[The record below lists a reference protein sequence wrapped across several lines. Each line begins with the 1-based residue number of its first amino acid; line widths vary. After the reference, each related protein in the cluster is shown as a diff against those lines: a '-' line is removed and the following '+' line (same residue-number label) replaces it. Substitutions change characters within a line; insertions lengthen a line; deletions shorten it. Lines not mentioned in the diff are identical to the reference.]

1 MTTNNTNTNTS
12 KNASGG
18 EGGIGSKIKGAAQI
32 IHGLGDNIRGTAL
45 GTADRATSS
54 AAGIQKNADLTAKGR
69 AEFAEG
75 MARMKGHAPAP
86 QVASVESTP
95 SGTAPTGTEPADQGT
110 AGKGAAVGG
119 ASGVTDQ
126 GRQQGTGD
134 EQTSIT
140 GGKSG
145 PESTGPVPS
154 QISREAAAG
163 AGTVQEQKGSSEAAA
178 GTGAA
183 PGMQQQYPSAVG
195 QQEEKRD
202 DRDVPERSQSGT
214 TGQARARETTE
225 DRPQP
230 IGERSSQQQKADEQH
245 KTGQMGDQQEGGHQ
259 GSQVCPGERQCEKFR
274 FQGISMDEESEQPS
288 QQMAEKPPEEG
299 QENREG
305 VQQGRQVGPGEG
317 RCEKIRF
324 QGISMDEGGEEQSS
338 QQMAEKPRETEQVHH
353 EGIQQEDGQQGSQAC
368 AAQEGGKI
376 RFQDFQG
383 CGV

>member
-75 MARMKGHAPAP
+75 MARMRGHAHAP
-86 QVASVESTP
+86 QVASVES
-95 SGTAPTGTEPADQGT
+95 SGTAPIGTEPADQGT
-110 AGKGAAVGG
+110 AGTGTGAGTGAAVGG

-134 EQTSIT
+134 EQTST
-140 GGKSG
+140 AGGKSG

-163 AGTVQEQKGSSEAAA
+163 A
-178 GTGAA
+178 A

-202 DRDVPERSQSGT
+202 DLDVPERSQSGT
-214 TGQARARETTE
+214 IGQARAQETTE

-230 IGERSSQQQKADEQH
+230 IGERSSQQQKADEQN
-245 KTGQMGDQQEGGHQ
+245 KTGQMGDQQEGGQQ

-274 FQGISMDEESEQPS
+274 FQGISMDEGGEQSS
-288 QQMAEKPPEEG
+288 QQMTEKPPEEG

-305 VQQGRQVGPGEG
+305 VQQGRQVGPGEEQ
-317 RCEKIRF
+317 CEKIRF
-324 QGISMDEGGEEQSS
+324 QGISMDEGGEEQPS
-338 QQMAEKPRETEQVHH
+338 QQWAEKPRETEQVLH
-353 EGIQQEDGQQGSQAC
+353 EGVQQEGGQQGSQAC
-368 AAQEGGKI
+368 TAQEGGKI

-383 CGV
+383 CGA

>member
-1 MTTNNTNTNTS
+1 MTTDSTNTA
-12 KNASGG
+12 KNQGG
-18 EGGIGSKIKGAAQI
+18 GGGGFGSKIKGAAQI

-54 AAGIQKNADLTAKGR
+54 VAGMQKNADLTTKGR

-75 MARMKGHAPAP
+75 MARMRGHAPAP
-86 QVASVESTP
+86 QVVPAESTP
-95 SGTAPTGTEPADQGT
+95 GGTAPIGTEPADRGTT
-110 AGKGAAVGG
+110 AGTGTDIGTGAAVGG

-134 EQTSIT
+134 EQTST
-140 GGKSG
+140 AGRESG
-145 PESTGPVPS
+145 PESTGPVPT

-163 AGTVQEQKGSSEAAA
+163 AGTVHGQKGSGEAAA

-183 PGMQQQYPSAVG
+183 PGTQQQYPSAVG
-195 QQEEKRD
+195 QQEGKRD
-202 DRDVPERSQSGT
+202 DQDVPERSQSGN
-214 TGQARARETTE
+214 TGQARARGTSE

-230 IGERSSQQQKADEQH
+230 IGQRSSLQKADEQY
-245 KTGQMGDQQEGGHQ
+245 KTGQMSDQQESGQQ
-259 GSQVCPGERQCEKFR
+259 GSQVCPGEGQCDKIR
-274 FQGISMDEESEQPS
+274 FQGISMDEGGEQPS
-288 QQMAEKPPEEG
+288 QQSAEKSCEEG
-299 QENREG
+299 Q

-324 QGISMDEGGEEQSS
+324 QGISMDEGGEEQPS
-338 QQMAEKPRETEQVHH
+338 QQMAKKPRETEQVYH
-353 EGIQQEDGQQGSQAC
+353 EGVQQEGGQQDSQAC
-368 AAQEGGKI
+368 AAQEAGKI